1 MTRYCYRIFNTNNLW
16 VSMSAMKSVVE
27 KHFLHMEIIINPKVW
42 FWSITLRFVID
53 YFCCFSTVNEQ
64 FLHGTSVHYSLLS
77 AIGIVVC
84 WWYCVF
90 KVGHILILVLTHT
103 HPFKGPG
110 TTWVSQYQEVKPIW
124 ILLKQETVSGSGIS
138 RAICKSAPCSRQI
151 TMPAPHP
158 SVFLQAGCPSCHP
171 TNSVKALK
179 ALIVVLMIA

>member
-42 FWSITLRFVID
+42 FWSIALRFVID
-53 YFCCFSTVNEQ
+53 YVCCFSTVNEQ

-90 KVGHILILVLTHT
+90 KVGHILIVVLTHT

-110 TTWVSQYQEVKPIW
+110 TTRVSQYQKGKTNLDFTEARDSEWQWHQPGHMQVCTPPLSFFTGRMPF
-124 ILLKQETVSGSGIS
+124 LLPNQQ
-138 RAICKSAPCSRQI
+138 RQS
-151 TMPAPHP
+151 TE
-158 SVFLQAGCPSCHP
+158 G
-171 TNSVKALK
+171 TNSSINDSIK
-179 ALIVVLMIA
+179 